1 MTNPERA
8 GTRPWWVKFAARRGT
23 KRHNALVQVNVL
35 ALVAVIGLLLAA
47 VETGSTSLLGR
58 IGLPLDL
65 LLGCLAAAA
74 AVWSWLAIR
83 WVDRHGGWT

>member
-8 GTRPWWVKFAARRGT
+8 GVRPWWVKFAARRGT

-35 ALVAVIGLLLAA
+35 CLVAVIGFLLAA
-47 VETGSTSLLGR
+47 VESGSTSLLGR
-58 IGLPLDL
+58 VGLPLDL
-65 LLGCLAAAA
+65 LVGGLSATA

-83 WVDRHGGWT
+83 WVDRHGGWA